1 MKMALLEVLVVLFV
15 GLIFIA
21 LIMYIAVIGRIGWQF
36 FKYNFPLTKKRGA
49 HWLILGR
56 DGRFKYLYSK
66 FKSVYE
72 WPDTTKSYISKNFDR
87 IVQTAEPLIFLVE
100 GYPTNARLAEQLPP
114 EEMSRL
120 VNNLMKEI
128 ESASRLEAELGDRKT
143 LLMDKVVPVMT
154 LMLAGASAIIGLA
167 IIMNLSEM
175 SDQMGSIMNM
185 VNEFRPQI
193 EEALKN
199 LATRE
204 I

>member
-1 MKMALLEVLVVLFV
+1 MVTLLEVFVVLFV
-15 GLIFIA
+15 GIIFIL
-21 LIMYIAVIGRIGWQF
+21 LIGYILIIGRIGWQF
-36 FKYNFPLTKKRGA
+36 FKYNFPMTKKRGA

-72 WPDTTKSYISKNFDR
+72 WPDKTKSYISKNFDR

-100 GYPTNARLAEQLPP
+100 GYPTNARLAQQLPP

-128 ESASRLEAELGDRKT
+128 ESASRLEAELGEKKT
-143 LLMDKVVPVMT
+143 LLMDKIVPILTMG
-154 LMLAGASAIIGLA
+154 LAGGSLLIGIA

-175 SDQMGSIMNM
+175 SDQITNVINL

-193 EEALKN
+193 QAALDN
-199 LATRE
+199 LTRE

>member
-1 MKMALLEVLVVLFV
+1 MVTLLEVFIVLFV
-15 GLIFIA
+15 GIIFIL
-21 LIMYIAVIGRIGWQF
+21 LIGYILIIGRIGWQF
-36 FKYNFPLTKKRGA
+36 FKYNFPMTKKRGA

-72 WPDTTKSYISKNFDR
+72 WPDKTKSYISKNFDR

-100 GYPTNARLAEQLPP
+100 GYPTNARLAQQLPP

-128 ESASRLEAELGDRKT
+128 ESASRLEAELGEKKT
-143 LLMDKVVPVMT
+143 LLMDKIVPLLTMG
-154 LMLAGASAIIGLA
+154 LAGGSLLIGIA

-175 SDQMGSIMNM
+175 SDQITNVINL

-193 EEALKN
+193 QAALDN
-199 LATRE
+199 LTRE